1 MSYLIDKYKGK
12 YKLLTPYDRKIV
24 QFPRDLKGG
33 FSDLDVYIKCQHNV
47 TISYYGHSI
56 LEAYIPSI
64 GRGNNIVKAINELD
78 NNIITKLQKTD
89 SEVII
94 QFKAKDMERLEPILK
109 PLTSGAN
116 RSPFSNKNLPHNTS
130 FKIPDEDL
138 SDYKAI
144 VVNLPKEKSMLLLSK
159 ITRDFISS
167 LATKKNTIED
177 IKRNM
182 AIKGLKG
189 KEYIYSLGKDTWNK
203 YLKTIKERIN
213 DEAKN

>member
-1 MSYLIDKYKGK
+1 MSYLMDKYKGK
-12 YKLLTPYDRKIV
+12 YRLLAPFDKSTNT
-24 QFPRDLKGG
+24 FPRDLKGG
-33 FSDLDVYIKCQHNV
+33 FSDVDIYIKCANNI

-94 QFKAKDMERLEPILK
+94 QFKAKDMERLESIFK
-109 PLTSGAN
+109 PQTSGAS
-116 RSPFSNKNLPHNTS
+116 RSPFSSKNLPHNTS

-138 SDYKAI
+138 SDYKSI
-144 VVNLPKEKSMLLLSK
+144 VINLSKEKSMLLIGN

-167 LATKKNTIED
+167 LATKKNTIDD
-177 IKRNM
+177 IKKDM

-189 KEYIYSLGKDTWNK
+189 KEYIYSLGEVIWNK
-203 YLKTIKERIN
+203 YLDYIRKEIN
-213 DEAKN
+213 KYE